1 MISIPTSIRATLY
14 TCFYMPC
21 LIQLFFEK
29 FLRETRNSI
38 EIFRKIIEL
47 DKASNR
53 RIKQLLFDLTLETL
67 TFLIQYSKA

>member
-47 DKASNR
+47 DKA
-53 RIKQLLFDLTLETL
+53 
-67 TFLIQYSKA
+67 